1 VTPGVKR
8 ETPLLAE
15 YCKLLAAAPLGVT
28 SVRDP
33 AELRRLHVDDAL
45 SALPLVERIAPR
57 TIVDVGAGGG
67 SPGIPLAICTDA
79 AVTLVEARGAKAA
92 FLRDTVRRLGL
103 SCEVIHE
110 RSETLA
116 RGSRRD
122 GWDLAVARALAAPPA
137 AAEMSLPL
145 VRPSGHLIL
154 WAANLDVDELGRAAA
169 LLAAEPVE
177 VMPTQ
182 GARVLALLR
191 KTGPTPERF
200 PRRPGQ
206 ARRRPPGSIPSG
218 A

>member
-1 VTPGVKR
+1 VSPGVKR

-15 YCKLLAAAPLGVT
+15 YCRLLAEAPLGVT

-33 AELRRLHVDDAL
+33 AHLRRLHVDDAL
-45 SALPLVERIAPR
+45 TALPLVERLAPK
-57 TIVDVGAGGG
+57 TIVDVGSGGG
-67 SPGIPLAICTDA
+67 SPGIPLAICTA
-79 AVTLVEARGAKAA
+79 ATVSLLEARAAKAS

-103 SCEVIHE
+103 TCEVIHD

-116 RGSRRD
+116 RGAGRD
-122 GWDLAVARALAAPPA
+122 HWDLAVARALAAPPA
-137 AAEMSLPL
+137 AAEMCLPL

-154 WAANLDVDELGRAAA
+154 WAANLDEHELAQAAA
-169 LLAAEPVE
+169 FVAGELVE
-177 VMPTQ
+177 VKPTQ

-191 KTGPTPERF
+191 KAGPTPERF

>member
-1 VTPGVKR
+1 VSQGVKR

-15 YCKLLAAAPLGVT
+15 YCRLLAAAPLGVT

-33 AELRRLHVDDAL
+33 AQLRRLHVDDAL
-45 SALPLVERIAPR
+45 TALPLVERLAPE
-57 TIVDVGAGGG
+57 TIVDVGSGGG
-67 SPGIPLAICTDA
+67 SPGIPLAICTGA
-79 AVTLVEARGAKAA
+79 AVSLLEARVAKAS

-103 SCEVIHE
+103 SCEVIHD

-116 RGSRRD
+116 RGAGRD
-122 GWDLAVARALAAPPA
+122 RWDLALARALATPPA
-137 AAEMSLPL
+137 AAEMCLPL

-154 WAANLDVDELGRAAA
+154 WAANLDADELTQAAA
-169 LLAAEPVE
+169 LVAAELVE
-177 VMPTQ
+177 VVPTQ
-182 GARVLALLR
+182 GARALALLR
-191 KTGPTPERF
+191 KVGETPERF